1 MFLVQAILAREGA
14 SRPRAALVVVLVTMC
29 VWELLQAVSPLQGL
43 RTFDVWDLL
52 GSMVGV
58 LAAWWAG
65 GYWTRSAG
73 ALEARR

>member
-14 SRPRAALVVVLVTMC
+14 S
-29 VWELLQAVSPLQGL
+29 QAVSPLQGL